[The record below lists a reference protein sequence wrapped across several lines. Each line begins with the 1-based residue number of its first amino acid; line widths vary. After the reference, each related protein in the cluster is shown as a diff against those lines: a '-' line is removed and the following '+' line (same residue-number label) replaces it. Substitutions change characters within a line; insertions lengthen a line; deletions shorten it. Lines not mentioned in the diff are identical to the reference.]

1 MERMPLWQIALR
13 RLEMP
18 VPRFLT
24 LYVAP
29 IVAAT
34 FVLSIAL
41 VYLTGGLADG
51 ALFSGFTGIFLV
63 ILLTAMSSLAAVA
76 FPIMEVQR
84 SATLIEEEM
93 HMFITR
99 MGILSIGEVGAQSI
113 FDILKQMRDYGELA
127 SEVKRI
133 ETLVDKWH
141 TSLPEAARI
150 VAHQSPSPLWSD
162 FLDRMAFSI
171 EAGQPIDEF
180 MRSEQETVAEQYNTL
195 YDTRLESVDTL
206 KEIYVSLTTAGLFGL
221 VIAGIHLVL
230 FEVGGLN
237 DTPIEVA
244 SRLRYLLLASL
255 MFLFIQAG
263 AVFAFRATIPK
274 DATFARDEMD
284 TPFRINFRRSFLL
297 SGGVTLCLLTLA
309 ILTLY
314 WTWDLITSQWDRY
327 GLIFIAIPFT
337 PMLIPAL
344 MARRE
349 ENQIQRRDE
358 TYPDFIRALGGTAQA
373 RSAEP
378 SATIKALRGIDFGM
392 LDNSIDRLEKRLSTR
407 IDSDRAWDYFTA
419 DTNSAVISRYTRI
432 YIEGS
437 QSSGQPA
444 ETAEMVSRSVG
455 NLLSLRIRRSLSA
468 NSMWGVALGLLISSV
483 ASLNVTTAI
492 VLQLGEA
499 IAGVA
504 SGLVDT
510 DVNALTEFGAGI
522 ALPVME
528 DASFVDENI
537 RMFKIIIS
545 LLILMQVVAVSSI
558 ATRLRWYADKCTWTD
573 DSAHLDCRTRL
584 VLHRRHARPSKQH
597 LQLMTVWE
605 DSYSFSSKSASCKP
619 PCLRQP
625 PPLLTNHQPRL

>member
-1 MERMPLWQIALR
+1 MERMPIWEIALR

-18 VPRFLT
+18 VSRFLT
-24 LYVAP
+24 VYVAP
-29 IVAAT
+29 IVFVT
-34 FVLSIAL
+34 FLIAIF
-41 VYLTGGLADG
+41 VVFLTGGLAEG
-51 ALFSGFTGIFLV
+51 ALFSGITGVLFV
-63 ILLTAMSSLAAVA
+63 VMLTLMAGVAAIA
-76 FPIMEVQR
+76 FPLLEVQR
-84 SATLIEEEM
+84 SATLIEAEM

-127 SEVKRI
+127 SEVQRI

-171 EAGQPIDEF
+171 EAGQPIDDF
-180 MRSEQETVAEQYNTL
+180 MRSEQETIAEQYNTL

-206 KEIYVSLTTAGLFGL
+206 KEIYVSLVTAGLFGL

-230 FEVGGLN
+230 FEVGSSD

-244 SRLRYLLLASL
+244 SRLRFLLLASL
-255 MFLFIQAG
+255 MFLFIQVG

-274 DATFARDEMD
+274 DLTFARDELD
-284 TPFRINFRRSFLL
+284 TPFRINFLRSLII
-297 SGGVTLCLLTLA
+297 SSVVTLALVILATLTL
-309 ILTLY
+309 I
-314 WTWDLITSQWDRY
+314 WVWDDLTSQWDKY
-327 GLIFIAIPFT
+327 GLLFVALPFS
-337 PMLIPAL
+337 PLLIPAA
-344 MARRE
+344 MVRRE

-432 YIEGS
+432 YLEGA
-437 QSSGQPA
+437 QSSGKPA

-455 NLLSLRIRRSLSA
+455 NLLSLRNRRSLSA
-468 NSMWGVALGLLISSV
+468 NTMWGVALGLLISSV
-483 ASLNVTTAI
+483 ASLNVTTSI

-504 SGLVDT
+504 SGLTDT
-510 DVNALTEFGAGI
+510 DVGTLSDFGGGV

-528 DASFVDENI
+528 DASSVDDNI
-537 RMFKIIIS
+537 RMLKLIVS
-545 LLILMQVVAVSSI
+545 LLILMQVIAVSSI
-558 ATRLRWYADKCTWTD
+558 ATRLRGGTRTSAIGQMIQLTWIAGLASFVT
-573 DSAHLDCRTRL
+573 AI
-584 VLHRRHARPSKQH
+584 VLEGAS
-597 LQLMTVWE
+597 
-605 DSYSFSSKSASCKP
+605 SIFSV
-619 PCLRQP
+619 
-625 PPLLTNHQPRL
+625 

>member
-1 MERMPLWQIALR
+1 MERMPLWHIALR

-18 VPRFLT
+18 IGRFLAI
-24 LYVAP
+24 YVAP
-29 IVAAT
+29 IVAVT
-34 FVLSIAL
+34 FLTAIVL
-41 VYLTGGLADG
+41 VFLTGGLGEG
-51 ALFSGFTGIFLV
+51 ALFAGFTGVLFVLMLTSMALV
-63 ILLTAMSSLAAVA
+63 AAVA
-76 FPIMEVQR
+76 YPVLEVQR
-84 SATLIEEEM
+84 SATLIEAEM

-127 SEVKRI
+127 SEVQRI

-180 MRSEQETVAEQYNTL
+180 MRSEQETIAEQYNTL

-206 KEIYVSLTTAGLFGL
+206 KEIYVSLVTAGLFGL

-230 FEVGGLN
+230 FEVGGES
-237 DTPIEVA
+237 DTPIEIA
-244 SRLRYLLLASL
+244 SRLRFLLLASL
-255 MFLFIQAG
+255 MFMFIQIG

-274 DATFARDEMD
+274 DQTFARDQMD
-284 TPFRINFRRSFLL
+284 TPFRINFRRSLLL
-297 SGGVTLCLLTLA
+297 SGAITAGLLILAAFTL
-309 ILTLY
+309 I
-314 WTWDLITSQWDRY
+314 WIWDTITSQWDKY
-327 GLIFIAIPFT
+327 GLLFIAIPFS
-337 PMLIPAL
+337 PLLVPAFL
-344 MARRE
+344 VRRE
-349 ENQIQRRDE
+349 ERQIQRRDE

-392 LDNSIDRLEKRLSTR
+392 LDNSIDRLEKRLATR

-437 QSSGQPA
+437 QSSGKPA

-455 NLLSLRIRRSLSA
+455 NLLSLRNRRSLSA
-468 NSMWGVALGLLISSV
+468 NTMWGVALGLLISSV

-492 VLQLGEA
+492 VLQLGDA

-504 SGLVDT
+504 TGLVGT
-510 DVNALTEFGAGI
+510 DVGALSEFGGGI
-522 ALPVME
+522 ALPVMS
-528 DASFVDENI
+528 DASSVDDNI

-545 LLILMQVVAVSSI
+545 LLIIMQVVAVSSI
-558 ATRLRWYADKCTWTD
+558 ATRLRGGTRTSAIGQMIQLTWIAGLASLIT
-573 DSAHLDCRTRL
+573 A
-584 VLHRRHARPSKQH
+584 VLLEAAGSI
-597 LQLMTVWE
+597 
-605 DSYSFSSKSASCKP
+605 FSV
-619 PCLRQP
+619 
-625 PPLLTNHQPRL
+625 

>member
-1 MERMPLWQIALR
+1 MERMPIWHIALR

-18 VPRFLT
+18 VSRFLG
-24 LYVAP
+24 LYVTPVVVASFLAGIV
-29 IVAAT
+29 IVAM
-34 FVLSIAL
+34 
-41 VYLTGGLADG
+41 TGGLAEG
-51 ALFSGFTGIFLV
+51 ALFAGVTGVLFVFMLALMALV
-63 ILLTAMSSLAAVA
+63 AAIA
-76 FPIMEVQR
+76 FPVLEVQR
-84 SATLIEEEM
+84 SATLIEAEM

-180 MRSEQETVAEQYNTL
+180 MRSEQETIAEQYNTL

-206 KEIYVSLTTAGLFGL
+206 KEIYVSLVTAGLFGL

-230 FEVGGLN
+230 FEVGGVD
-237 DTPIEVA
+237 DTPIEIA
-244 SRLRYLLLASL
+244 SRLRFLLLAS
-255 MFLFIQAG
+255 MVFLFIQIG

-274 DATFARDEMD
+274 DLTFARDELD
-284 TPFRINFRRSFLL
+284 TPFRINFRRSLL
-297 SGGVTLCLLTLA
+297 ISGAITIGLLVLATFTLIWVWDTL
-309 ILTLY
+309 
-314 WTWDLITSQWDRY
+314 TSQWDKY
-327 GLIFIAIPFT
+327 GLLFVAVPFSPLLVPAI
-337 PMLIPAL
+337 MV
-344 MARRE
+344 RRE
-349 ENQIQRRDE
+349 ESQIQRRDE

-437 QSSGQPA
+437 QSSGKPA

-455 NLLSLRIRRSLSA
+455 NLLSLRNRRALSA
-468 NSMWGVALGLLISSV
+468 NTMWGVALGLLISSV

-492 VLQLGEA
+492 VLQLGDA

-510 DVNALTEFGAGI
+510 DVSALSDFGGGV

-528 DASFVDENI
+528 DASSVDDNI

-545 LLILMQVVAVSSI
+545 ILILMQVIAVSSI
-558 ATRLRWYADKCTWTD
+558 ATRLRGGTRTSAVGQMIQLTWVAGLASLFT
-573 DSAHLDCRTRL
+573 A
-584 VLHRRHARPSKQH
+584 VLLERATS
-597 LQLMTVWE
+597 L
-605 DSYSFSSKSASCKP
+605 FSV
-619 PCLRQP
+619 
-625 PPLLTNHQPRL
+625 

>member
-1 MERMPLWQIALR
+1 MERMPTWQIAIR

-18 VPRFLT
+18 VPRFLA

-29 IVAAT
+29 IVGVT
-34 FVLSIAL
+34 FLIAIAL
-41 VYLTGGLADG
+41 VVLTGGLDEG
-51 ALFSGFTGIFLV
+51 ALFAGITGVLFVL
-63 ILLTAMSSLAAVA
+63 LLTLMATVAAIA
-76 FPIMEVQR
+76 FPVLEVQR
-84 SATLIEEEM
+84 SATLIEAEM

-127 SEVKRI
+127 SEVQRI

-171 EAGQPIDEF
+171 EAGQPIDDF
-180 MRSEQETVAEQYNTL
+180 MRSEQETIAEQYNTL

-206 KEIYVSLTTAGLFGL
+206 KEIYVSLVTAGLFGL

-230 FEVGGLN
+230 FEVGGAN

-244 SRLRYLLLASL
+244 SRLRFLLLASL
-255 MFLFIQAG
+255 VFLFIQVG

-274 DATFARDEMD
+274 DVTFARDELD
-284 TPFRINFRRSFLL
+284 TPFRINFLRSLLL
-297 SGGVTLCLLTLA
+297 SSVVTLALTLLA
-309 ILTLY
+309 TLMLI
-314 WTWDLITSQWDRY
+314 WVWDDLTSQWDKY
-327 GLIFIAIPFT
+327 GLLFIAVPFS
-337 PMLIPAL
+337 PLLIPAA
-344 MARRE
+344 MVRRE

-432 YIEGS
+432 YIEGA
-437 QSSGQPA
+437 QSSGKPA

-455 NLLSLRIRRSLSA
+455 NLLSLRNRRALSA
-468 NSMWGVALGLLISSV
+468 NTMWGVALGLLISSV

-504 SGLVDT
+504 TGLTDT
-510 DVNALTEFGAGI
+510 DVSTLAEFGGGV

-528 DASFVDENI
+528 DASSVEDNI
-537 RMFKIIIS
+537 RMFKIIVS
-545 LLILMQVVAVSSI
+545 LLVLMQVVAVSSI
-558 ATRLRWYADKCTWTD
+558 ATRLRGGTRTSAVGQMIQLTWIAGLASLVT
-573 DSAHLDCRTRL
+573 AL
-584 VLHRRHARPSKQH
+584 VLEGAS
-597 LQLMTVWE
+597 
-605 DSYSFSSKSASCKP
+605 SIFSV
-619 PCLRQP
+619 
-625 PPLLTNHQPRL
+625 

>member
-1 MERMPLWQIALR
+1 MERMPIWQIALR

-18 VPRFLT
+18 VGRFLG

-29 IVAAT
+29 IVAVT
-34 FVLSIAL
+34 FFIGIAL
-41 VYLTGGLADG
+41 VALTGGLAEG
-51 ALFSGFTGIFLV
+51 ALFAGITGVLFVLM
-63 ILLTAMSSLAAVA
+63 LTVMATLAAVA
-76 FPIMEVQR
+76 FPVLEVQR
-84 SATLIEEEM
+84 SANLIEAEM

-127 SEVKRI
+127 SEVQRI

-150 VAHQSPSPLWSD
+150 VAQQSPSPLWSD

-180 MRSEQETVAEQYNTL
+180 MRSEQETIAEQFNTL

-206 KEIYVSLTTAGLFGL
+206 KEIYVSLVTAGLFGL

-230 FEVGGLN
+230 FEVGSDT

-244 SRLRYLLLASL
+244 SRLRFLLLASL
-255 MFLFIQAG
+255 LFLFIQVG

-274 DATFARDEMD
+274 DLTFARDELD
-284 TPFRINFRRSFLL
+284 TPFRINFRRSFILSSVVTSALL
-297 SGGVTLCLLTLA
+297 VLATLTL
-309 ILTLY
+309 L
-314 WTWDLITSQWDRY
+314 WVWDDLTSQWDKY
-327 GLIFIAIPFT
+327 GLLFVAVPFS
-337 PMLIPAL
+337 PMLIPAIL
-344 MARRE
+344 VRRE
-349 ENQIQRRDE
+349 EHQIQRRDE

-437 QSSGQPA
+437 QSSGKPA

-455 NLLSLRIRRSLSA
+455 NLLSLRNRRALSA
-468 NSMWGVALGLLISSV
+468 NTMWGVALGLLISSV

-492 VLQLGEA
+492 VLQLGDA

-504 SGLVDT
+504 TGLVDT
-510 DVNALTEFGAGI
+510 DVSTLSDFGGGV

-528 DASFVDENI
+528 DASAVDDNI

-545 LLILMQVVAVSSI
+545 ILILMQVVAVSSI
-558 ATRLRWYADKCTWTD
+558 ATRLRGGTKTSAVGQMIQLTWIAGLASLFT
-573 DSAHLDCRTRL
+573 A
-584 VLHRRHARPSKQH
+584 VLLERAS
-597 LQLMTVWE
+597 
-605 DSYSFSSKSASCKP
+605 SIFSV
-619 PCLRQP
+619 
-625 PPLLTNHQPRL
+625 

>member
-34 FVLSIAL
+34 FVLSIVL

-127 SEVKRI
+127 SEVQRI

-230 FEVGGLN
+230 FEVGGVN

-558 ATRLRWYADKCTWTD
+558 ATRLRGGTRTSALGQMIQLTWIAGLASFFT
-573 DSAHLDCRTRL
+573 AVMLDQ
-584 VLHRRHARPSKQH
+584 AS
-597 LQLMTVWE
+597 
-605 DSYSFSSKSASCKP
+605 SIFS
-619 PCLRQP
+619 L
-625 PPLLTNHQPRL
+625 

>member
-1 MERMPLWQIALR
+1 MERMPIWQIALR

-18 VPRFLT
+18 VQRFLA

-29 IVAAT
+29 AGIVT
-34 FVLSIAL
+34 FFASIVL
-41 VYLTGGLADG
+41 VFLTGGLAEG
-51 ALFSGFTGIFLV
+51 ALFSGITGPFLV
-63 ILLTAMSSLAAVA
+63 ILLTTMSVLAAVA
-76 FPIMEVQR
+76 FPVLEVQR

-133 ETLVDKWH
+133 ETLVDKWN

-180 MRSEQETVAEQYNTL
+180 MRSEQETIAEQYNTL

-230 FEVGGLN
+230 FEVGGAN
-237 DTPIEVA
+237 DTPIEIA
-244 SRLRYLLLASL
+244 SRLRFLLLASL
-255 MFLFIQAG
+255 VFLFIQIA

-284 TPFRINFRRSFLL
+284 TPFRINFRRSLLL
-297 SGGVTLCLLTLA
+297 SGGVAAGLVVLSTLTL
-309 ILTLY
+309 I
-314 WTWDLITSQWDRY
+314 WTWDIITTQWEKY
-327 GLIFIAIPFT
+327 GLLFIVLPFS
-337 PMLIPAL
+337 PLLIPAF
-344 MARRE
+344 MVRRE

-444 ETAEMVSRSVG
+444 GTAEMVSRSVG
-455 NLLSLRIRRSLSA
+455 NLLSLRNRRALSA
-468 NSMWGVALGLLISSV
+468 NTMWGVALGLLISSV
-483 ASLNVTTAI
+483 ASLNVTTSI

-504 SGLVDT
+504 TGLADT
-510 DVNALTEFGAGI
+510 DVSALSDFGGGV

-528 DASFVDENI
+528 DASSVDDNI

-558 ATRLRWYADKCTWTD
+558 ATRLRGGTRTSAIGQMIQLTWVAGLASLFTAILLEGA
-573 DSAHLDCRTRL
+573 S
-584 VLHRRHARPSKQH
+584 SI
-597 LQLMTVWE
+597 
-605 DSYSFSSKSASCKP
+605 FSV
-619 PCLRQP
+619 
-625 PPLLTNHQPRL
+625 